1 MIFSINKMKCGGCAN
16 TISNAI
22 KTKDA
27 NAVVHHNLANKT
39 ITVETT
45 TNEADIRAVLEQ
57 IGYPAE

>member
-1 MIFSINKMKCGGCAN
+1 MKCGGCAN

-27 NAVVHHNLANKT
+27 NAVVHHDLANKT

-45 TNEADIRAVLEQ
+45 TNEADIRAELEQ
-57 IGYPAE
+57 VGYPAT